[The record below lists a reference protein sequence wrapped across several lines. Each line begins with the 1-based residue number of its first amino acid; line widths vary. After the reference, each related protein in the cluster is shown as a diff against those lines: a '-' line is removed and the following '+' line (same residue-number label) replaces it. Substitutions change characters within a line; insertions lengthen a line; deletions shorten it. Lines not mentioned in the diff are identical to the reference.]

1 MTVSVADQVFL
12 VLGLSIFGGAV
23 FCIGFS
29 LHMAYTKMELML
41 EHLKNCSIVRTHAP
55 LKSTTVSCASMT
67 VTAPFRCPVERPVL
81 RCFSATAAPPSCQT
95 PSVSVAMG
103 DDYQLHEFRDANSTP
118 RTVRFNIALNQ
129 CQAGIQKVTYSLKA
143 NTTGTDF
150 KISLPASYYRLTT
163 AELKAGSANTEVT
176 FTVNYL

>member
-1 MTVSVADQVFL
+1 MTPTCRIVAD
-12 VLGLSIFGGAV
+12 GAD
-23 FCIGFS
+23 ITALINDRLLLLRAQTNPGWS
-29 LHMAYTKMELML
+29 
-41 EHLKNCSIVRTHAP
+41 P
-55 LKSTTVSCASMT
+55 TTLSCASMT

-143 NTTGTDF
+143 NTTGTDV
-150 KISLPASYYRLTT
+150 KIPLSASYYRLTT

-176 FTVNYL
+176 FSVNYL

>member
-1 MTVSVADQVFL
+1 
-12 VLGLSIFGGAV
+12 
-23 FCIGFS
+23 
-29 LHMAYTKMELML
+29 
-41 EHLKNCSIVRTHAP
+41 
-55 LKSTTVSCASMT
+55 
-67 VTAPFRCPVERPVL
+67 
-81 RCFSATAAPPSCQT
+81 
-95 PSVSVAMG
+95 MG
-103 DDYQLHEFRDANSTP
+103 DDYQFHEFRDANSTP

-129 CQAGIQKVTYSLKA
+129 CQAGIRKVTYSLKA